1 MLHFHITDPS
11 DVAHVRRHVTEL
23 AQNLGFQATD
33 VGNVALVVT
42 EVSTNILKHAQR
54 GEIIAQGITQNRTN
68 GIELVALDT
77 GPGMESVSTCLRD
90 GYSTAGSPGTGLG
103 AIMRTSTLADIFSS
117 PGIGTAVF
125 ARIFARHV
133 PQMQFKSDPTEPS
146 LTTTSEEFT
155 TGVISVAKAGQ
166 TVCGD
171 GWAVSQDAQRYR
183 LMVTDGIG
191 HGPAAQEATD
201 LAIRIF
207 HRHVAS
213 SVVKLF
219 ETMHPAL
226 RATRGAVIAV
236 AEINRAEQ
244 VVHYCGVGNISATLL
259 TNHNTRSL
267 VSLNGIVGHHLPTL
281 KEFSY
286 PWNPQTLL
294 VMHSDGLA
302 SRWSVERYVGLL
314 ARHPTVIAGVLYR
327 DFNREGRDDVTVAV
341 AKGQYGMKN

>member
-11 DVAHVRRHVTEL
+11 EVAYVRRQATEL
-23 AQNLGFQATD
+23 AQNLGLQVTD

-42 EVSTNILKHAQR
+42 EVGTNILKHAQR
-54 GEIIAQGITQNRTN
+54 GEIIVQGITQNYIN
-68 GIELVALDT
+68 GIELLALDT
-77 GPGMESVSTCLRD
+77 GPGMENVSACLRD

-103 AIMRTSTLADIFSS
+103 AIMRTSTRADIFSL

-125 ARIFARHV
+125 AQIFARQV
-133 PQMQFKSDPTEPS
+133 PQMQFKSDPTEPP
-146 LTTTSEEFT
+146 LTTPTEEFT

-171 GWAVSQDAQRYR
+171 GWAVSQEPPRYR

-191 HGPAAQEATD
+191 HGPAAEEASQ

-207 HRHVAS
+207 HRHVANS
-213 SVVKLF
+213 LVELF
-219 ETMHPAL
+219 DVMHQAL

-236 AEINRAEQ
+236 AEINRTEQ
-244 VVHYCGVGNISATLL
+244 LVHYCGIGNISATLL
-259 TNHNTRSL
+259 TNHSTRSL

-286 PWNPQTLL
+286 PWNPQMLL
-294 VMHSDGLA
+294 VMHSDGLT
-302 SRWSVERYVGLL
+302 SRWSVERYAGLL

-341 AKGQYGMKN
+341 AKGK